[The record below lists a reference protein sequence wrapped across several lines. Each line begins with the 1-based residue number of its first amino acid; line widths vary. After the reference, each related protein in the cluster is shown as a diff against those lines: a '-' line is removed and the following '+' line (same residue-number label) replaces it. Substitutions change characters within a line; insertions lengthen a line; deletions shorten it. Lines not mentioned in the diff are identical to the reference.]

1 MATKMKKWHT
11 GTIKRRSKYKNR
23 TAGKRAGA
31 KRGTKHKYTKRGGV
45 PNWIKQCWPWCN
57 NDNENEEIPSPPPPP
72 QPERLRRP
80 GRRQPPPSTP
90 FQGQQGPPPPPTPFQ
105 GRPGRGQ
112 QGIRPSPP
120 SQVLSHRPR
129 RPKPIQQPLQKA
141 WHDYEKAIERLNKL
155 ETNHSL
161 LLNIN
166 KDFLELKDKK
176 ILFEQGQN
184 QTDINAFIHELKE
197 KKTKILEILVLRL
210 EPRDM
215 LNFIRENNY
224 ECDLAINIIDKIDKN
239 LSLDTT
245 EVESVRHCYQLA
257 QLVKNAARVSDI
269 LVTPYK

>member
-1 MATKMKKWHT
+1 M
-11 GTIKRRSKYKNR
+11 
-23 TAGKRAGA
+23 
-31 KRGTKHKYTKRGGV
+31 
-45 PNWIKQCWPWCN
+45 
-57 NDNENEEIPSPPPPP
+57 
-72 QPERLRRP
+72 
-80 GRRQPPPSTP
+80 
-90 FQGQQGPPPPPTPFQ
+90 
-105 GRPGRGQ
+105 
-112 QGIRPSPP
+112 
-120 SQVLSHRPR
+120 
-129 RPKPIQQPLQKA
+129 
-141 WHDYEKAIERLNKL
+141 
-155 ETNHSL
+155 
-161 LLNIN
+161 
-166 KDFLELKDKK
+166 KDKK